1 MSFESAALRTP
12 GTWYQ
17 VWGLCGGA
25 ESPIPG
31 LSKGKPLSEENTPLE
46 DTDSNK
52 GGFHV
57 TFILKFYFFF
67 FFKKEKASIDT
78 FWPLASF

>member
-1 MSFESAALRTP
+1 M
-12 GTWYQ
+12 
-17 VWGLCGGA
+17 WGLCGGA

-46 DTDSNK
+46 ETDSNK

-57 TFILKFYFFF
+57 TFILSFFF